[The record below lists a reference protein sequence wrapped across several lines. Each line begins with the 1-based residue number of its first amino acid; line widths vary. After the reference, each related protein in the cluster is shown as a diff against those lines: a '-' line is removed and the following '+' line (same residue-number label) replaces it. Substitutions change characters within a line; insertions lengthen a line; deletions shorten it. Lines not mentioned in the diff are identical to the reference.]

1 MEDNTVDPMTMTALA
16 IGASGVAQLFT
27 GLLARNASSER
38 LKEVKKLYESL
49 IPPNYDLSITDPPEL
64 HMQRL
69 QMPEFTQSEE
79 GIKWASQALDP
90 KKLKLIE
97 KFVPQVAERIIEA
110 DPTLI
115 EKTEDMKL
123 GSEAEKKAL
132 RRFMEV
138 GEGEFDPVYQQ
149 RVKEARDRAQAEAQ
163 SRNAAIQQ
171 DFERRGIGGSGLELA
186 AKIGSSAD
194 SMNRMAQM
202 GLDAEAQ
209 AYQNQLQ
216 ALSQGAN
223 LGGRIQDR
231 EISKQAR
238 NAAIINAFNERM
250 SRRHQDWEQ
259 MRSNALNQ
267 ADLRNIA
274 EAQRIADF
282 NTRTQNQYDRDRQAR
297 MDNMALRNY
306 QARMDERNRQDALNK
321 WRYAQEGKERAY
333 QDNAAILGAKW
344 RQDQKRYGNQMRS
357 QAYQDQLGRL
367 AGMSGIG
374 RAQSQQALMA
384 GRDQNQAIQG
394 MMNMGMLYQQHQDKL
409 KSGYYNNPNTN
420 YLMTQNY
427 KKSDGGI
434 V

>member
-1 MEDNTVDPMTMTALA
+1 MEDNTMEPMTMALA
-16 IGASGVAQLFT
+16 IGASGIAQFFN

-64 HMQRL
+64 HLQRL

-149 RVKEARDRAQAEAQ
+149 RVKDARDRAQAEAQ

-171 DFERRGIGGSGLELA
+171 DFQRRGIGGSGLELA

-202 GLDAEAQ
+202 GLGAEAQ

-231 EISKQAR
+231 EISTQAR

-282 NTRTQNQYDRDRQAR
+282 NSRTQNQYDRDRQSR

-333 QDNAAILGAKW
+333 QDNAAILGSKW

-409 KSGYYNNPNTN
+409 NAGYYNNPNTN

>member
-1 MEDNTVDPMTMTALA
+1 MEDNTVDPMTMALA
-16 IGASGVAQLFT
+16 IGASGVAQFFN

-434 V
+434 G

>member
-1 MEDNTVDPMTMTALA
+1 MDPMTMALA
-16 IGASGVAQLFT
+16 IGASGVAQFFN

-409 KSGYYNNPNTN
+409 NAGYYNNPNTN

-434 V
+434 G

>member
-1 MEDNTVDPMTMTALA
+1 MEDNTMEPMTMALA
-16 IGASGVAQLFT
+16 IGASGIAQFFS

-149 RVKEARDRAQAEAQ
+149 RVKDARDRAQAEAQ

-202 GLDAEAQ
+202 GLGAEAQ

-231 EISKQAR
+231 EISTQAR

-267 ADLRNIA
+267 ADLRNIS

-282 NTRTQNQYDRDRQAR
+282 NSRTQNQYDRDRQSR

-333 QDNAAILGAKW
+333 QDNAAILGSKW

-367 AGMSGIG
+367 AGMSGVG

-409 KSGYYNNPNTN
+409 NAGYYNNPNTN
-420 YLMTQNY
+420 YFMTQNY

-434 V
+434 G